1 MEYMDKMVQ
10 QKIAIIEAL
19 HILQHIMSGNT
30 ISYNEYEGMLDD
42 NEIMELSTVFILNVV
57 KKYKAQYE
65 LLLKSRQREKK
76 YKFIQKVLFIG
87 KKRCFLENR
96 TKCSFLNPYYD
107 TQSIL
112 ENMPAYVISN
122 NKSKLVK

>member
-1 MEYMDKMVQ
+1 MW
-10 QKIAIIEAL
+10 
-19 HILQHIMSGNT
+19 S
-30 ISYNEYEGMLDD
+30 
-42 NEIMELSTVFILNVV
+42 

-65 LLLKSRQREKK
+65 LLLKKQAKEKK
-76 YKFIQKVLFIG
+76 IQIYSESIIYWQRGASWKTERNVA
-87 KKRCFLENR
+87 
-96 TKCSFLNPYYD
+96 FLNPYYD